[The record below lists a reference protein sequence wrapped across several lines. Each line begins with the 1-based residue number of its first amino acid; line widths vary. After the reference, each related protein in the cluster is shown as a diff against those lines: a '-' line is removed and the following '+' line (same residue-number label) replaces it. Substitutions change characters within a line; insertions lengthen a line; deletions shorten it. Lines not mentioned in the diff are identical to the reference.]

1 MMVGSMKLCLGNKLR
16 RKRLQLI
23 KNPINIIWTE
33 TLACK
38 LNILFLIMTWMS
50 SLVCSTLHRII
61 VSTLHYL
68 HSILGDDF
76 IILIKLA
83 LFLFSDNMYHKTKE
97 KATIVSYSQ
106 LTLKASRT
114 RYVLLLPSINKGSS
128 LMFISKK
135 LFILVPLIQPV
146 KTSSSSKGKG
156 YQN

>member
-1 MMVGSMKLCLGNKLR
+1 MVGSMKLCLGNKVR

-38 LNILFLIMTWMS
+38 PNILFLITTWMS

-61 VSTLHYL
+61 VSTLHYF

-76 IILIKLA
+76 IILIKQA
-83 LFLFSDNMYHKTKE
+83 LFFFSDNMYHKTKE
-97 KATIVSYSQ
+97 KAIVSYSK
-106 LTLKASRT
+106 LILKASRT